1 MIRQFLIENRVNRNR
16 IAVTSVMMCI
26 IGLMFMFFVKPI
38 FSIEFTGGTL
48 YTLNQDVTTVTKMVH
63 SDPEFSI
70 SKDGDY
76 TVVKV
81 ADRNNRLTSGEELEF
96 KNDEHALR
104 KASVSIQKI
113 GASLGTELIHDSL
126 MGLAVSFL
134 CIAIYLTMRYNLVMA
149 SAALIALFHDI
160 LLTCVILTLCKIEIS
175 SIVVG
180 AILTVV
186 GYSIND
192 SVVTLDKL
200 REMIRNRH
208 ENPIQDAI
216 VVTLTRNIRTCVAT
230 MLVILAMFLFGG
242 EMVHDF
248 AFTMLIGVFF
258 GMISSITVMP
268 LLLEKTSK
276 TFGSLET
283 SEIPCSGGNL

>member
-104 KASVSIQKI
+104 NASVSIQKI